1 MMLGRGKAPVRT
13 EADISAALTELA
25 QRAPSAGAVLS
36 AMRDAGAHQQGRLP
50 RAQGPRGLPG
60 RRRPLAQ
67 WLRWP
72 QLAVAVAAAATAI
85 VLAAVLVPGSA
96 PVRAHG
102 SSQFPNIGSL
112 PSPPGA
118 VSPGTAPPIA
128 APGHDPSTASVAKA
142 MLAAFSATAGDVV
155 VETEADFTNGS
166 LSDSSQFWSWPAVPN
181 PGQLEYMRS
190 SYSQPAVGS
199 AKGAGIRLTEDIG
212 YTGVV
217 PRPSRYAQN
226 TYARLIDVCYAG
238 TGQTGCGFAGYETPP
253 GTWSMHTGKLTYL
266 GYAPNPGGPGLA
278 RQIARGQ
285 WRILGHTRLHGQRA
299 IKLAETRT
307 GHSIFPRSFLLWVS
321 ATSYLPLRMV
331 SVLTKGRGISNWSYL
346 PPTKASLA
354 QLRVPIPP
362 GYRRSG

>member
-1 MMLGRGKAPVRT
+1 MMLGRGNAPART

-25 QRAPSAGAVLS
+25 QRAPGADAVLS
-36 AMRDAGAHQQGRLP
+36 AMRDAGAHQQDRLLQTP
-50 RAQGPRGLPG
+50 GPRGLPG
-60 RRRPLAQ
+60 RWRLLAPR
-67 WLRWP
+67 LRWP
-72 QLAVAVAAAATAI
+72 QLTVAVAAAVTAI
-85 VLAAVLVPGSA
+85 VLAVVLTPGSA
-96 PVRAHG
+96 PVRTHG
-102 SSQFPNIGSL
+102 SSRFPNIGSL
-112 PSPPGA
+112 PSPPGTGSSGA
-118 VSPGTAPPIA
+118 VPPV

-142 MLAAFSATAGDVV
+142 MLAAFNATAGDLIL
-155 VETEADFTNGS
+155 ETDADFTKGS
-166 LSDSSQFWSWPAVPN
+166 LSDSSQFWSWPAVPD

-190 SYSQPAVGS
+190 SYSQPAVGG
-199 AKGAGIRLTEDIG
+199 AKGAGIKLTEDIG

-266 GYAPNPGGPGLA
+266 GFPPNPGGADLA

-285 WRILGHTRLHGQRA
+285 WRILGHTRLNGQQA

-307 GHSIFPRSFLLWVS
+307 GHYIFPRSFLLWVS

-331 SVLTKGRGISNWSYL
+331 SVSNKGRGISNWNYL
-346 PPTKASLA
+346 PPTKANLA